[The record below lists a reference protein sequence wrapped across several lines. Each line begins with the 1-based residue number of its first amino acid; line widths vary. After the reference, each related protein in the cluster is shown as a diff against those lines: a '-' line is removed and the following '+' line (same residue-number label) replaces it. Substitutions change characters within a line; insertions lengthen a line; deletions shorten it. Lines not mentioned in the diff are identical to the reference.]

1 MTTNMISAARLIAH
15 KTVNGR
21 YQSRLQMDQ
30 FPVLGHQMTVSCDFD
45 ENLQPLLNGPSI
57 RSTRSLQTV
66 QIPLPPSIVDTS
78 QL

>member
-30 FPVLGHQMTVSCDFD
+30 FPVLGHQMTVSLEFD
-45 ENLQPLLNGPSI
+45 
-57 RSTRSLQTV
+57 
-66 QIPLPPSIVDTS
+66 
-78 QL
+78 